1 MSTDDQTTKL
11 FAPASTQAEPAEI
24 PGELVSAAWPVL
36 LCTGCVL
43 DAKRAVLAGTAAAEI
58 PEPLPAV
65 VLIQGMGLCDV
76 RHTVDV
82 QPPSLLIAQPGQMP
96 GGLG

>member
-1 MSTDDQTTKL
+1 VTDDQIAKL
-11 FAPASTQAEPAEI
+11 FAPASGARPA
-24 PGELVSAAWPVL
+24 PVAVQPVMRAL

-43 DAKRAVLAGTAAAEI
+43 DAKRAVLAGTAPADI
-58 PEPLPAV
+58 PEPLPAA

-76 RHTVDV
+76 RHTLDV

>member
-1 MSTDDQTTKL
+1 
-11 FAPASTQAEPAEI
+11 
-24 PGELVSAAWPVL
+24 
-36 LCTGCVL
+36 
-43 DAKRAVLAGTAAAEI
+43 
-58 PEPLPAV
+58 

-76 RHTVDV
+76 RHTLDV